1 MISVRKGEYVVC
13 SFLAA
18 ILRPNLY
25 SRTVFPT
32 EPIHHSHFHPV
43 GDLTAPQDLTCSLK
57 NACNL
62 FYKILHRK
70 NTNAIIHWCLLLLKC
85 NKGERA
91 KENGCGSCI
100 MLELCSGIPRI
111 ACSINRACLT
121 VAILSPVSPC
131 WSVFTA
137 AVYKQFGLNSLVV
150 TSS

>member
-1 MISVRKGEYVVC
+1 MFTSCLSVLFISKKGSCNKKMISVRKGEYVVC

-25 SRTVFPT
+25 SRTLFPT

-70 NTNAIIHWCLLLLKC
+70 NTNAIIH
-85 NKGERA
+85 
-91 KENGCGSCI
+91 
-100 MLELCSGIPRI
+100 
-111 ACSINRACLT
+111 
-121 VAILSPVSPC
+121 
-131 WSVFTA
+131 
-137 AVYKQFGLNSLVV
+137 
-150 TSS
+150 